1 LLWLVPLDGHDLLF
15 LQVDS
20 LSFPLVQILPV
31 TSLVSTGWAQSYQ
44 ADITATANWMAS
56 SSVTLSDGAVLS
68 GANST
73 EINPYF
79 ANLGVHGFAE
89 DSTYYNNID
98 NYMTWFWNNVGW
110 PLYFNSTGCT
120 TAQTATDLYGAIPD
134 FSVSGGVVTAE
145 CNALHPDSTDSYAG
159 TFLSLAYA
167 DWQTGNASAQSYI
180 ESITGTGGD
189 HLDYEGEVVLG
200 TLQSNNLTWAKPL
213 YNIQYLEDN
222 SEAYRGLQDLVSL
235 YTALYNKTNDS
246 AYETK
251 ASFYSPYAQ
260 DMQSAI
266 TTTLWDSATN
276 GNDFYSYTTN
286 GGQGS
291 PVAWSTWYGT
301 NGAVSE
307 VFPIALGVISPT
319 STQAKDVWNTFQS
332 NWKSQWVSLNAD
344 PSGYPWVI
352 VGYTAALMG
361 DTADANTFIK
371 NIETQFVNTNFNGC
385 VTENGQQVC
394 KNWSVNE
401 AGYFMR
407 LCALMK

>member
-1 LLWLVPLDGHDLLF
+1 
-15 LQVDS
+15 
-20 LSFPLVQILPV
+20 
-31 TSLVSTGWAQSYQ
+31 
-44 ADITATANWMAS
+44 M
-56 SSVTLSDGAVLS
+56 SDGAVLS
-68 GANST
+68 GANSG

-79 ANLGVHGFAE
+79 ANLGVHGFVE
-89 DSTYYNNID
+89 DSTYYSNID
-98 NYMTWFWNNVGW
+98 NYMTWYWDNVGW

-120 TAQTATDLYGAIPD
+120 TAKTSTDLYGAIPD
-134 FSVSGGVVTAE
+134 FSVSGGVATAE
-145 CNALHPDSTDSYAG
+145 CNALHPDSTDSYAA

-167 DWQTGNASAQSYI
+167 DWQTGNAGAQSYI
-180 ESITGTGGD
+180 ESITTTAGD

-213 YNIQYLEDN
+213 YNIEYLEDN

-235 YTALYNKTNDS
+235 YTALYDKTGNS
-246 AYETK
+246 SYQTK
-251 ASFYSPYAQ
+251 ANYYSPYAQ
-260 DMQSAI
+260 NMQSAI
-266 TTTLWDSATN
+266 TTTLWDSASN
-276 GNDFYSYTTN
+276 GNDFFTYTTN

-307 VFPIALGVISPT
+307 IFPIALGVISPT

-332 NWKSQWVSLNAD
+332 NWKNKWVSLDAD

-352 VGYTAALMG
+352 VGYAAALMG
-361 DTADANTFIK
+361 DTADANTFIN
-371 NIETQFVNTNFNGC
+371 NIQTQFVNTDFNGC
-385 VTENGQQVC
+385 VTENGVQVC

-407 LCALMK
+407 LCALME